1 MTQARALTFWLVA
14 VTVNALVAWFIW
26 RLDIAA
32 LRYVAMA
39 AVLFVEALVMAMA
52 MICRQS

>member
-1 MTQARALTFWLVA
+1 MTQPRALTFWLLA
-14 VTVNALVAWFIW
+14 VTINALIAWFIW

-39 AVLFVEALVMAMA
+39 AVLFVEALIAAMA
-52 MICRQS
+52 MIRRQS